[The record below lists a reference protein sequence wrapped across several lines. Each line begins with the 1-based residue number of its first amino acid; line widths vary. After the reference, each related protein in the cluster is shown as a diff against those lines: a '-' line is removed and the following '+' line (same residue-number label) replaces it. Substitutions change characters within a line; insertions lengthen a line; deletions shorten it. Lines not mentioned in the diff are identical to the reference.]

1 MNNFENS
8 MRRPKRQSSFIFSV
22 FTATCLLHG
31 PTWAQSDLAP
41 ELVRPMEAINENS
54 VTATIAFLASDELA
68 GRDTPSAELNI
79 ASAYVAARFRG
90 AGLKGG
96 GDSGGFY
103 QSTNIATVQLPS
115 SGINI
120 TQDGKPIQQF
130 GLLSGDAEPFTYS
143 GEVTFVSAKD
153 DFRNE
158 KFDGPVCFLPGK
170 LKNPRAI
177 SNLARQ
183 TAVLKRNGATAIL
196 LSVEPESPL
205 VQSAKT
211 ALEPS
216 LVKSRG
222 GFAGPSLLVA
232 ELKPGGKFEINLPR
246 QSGGEAVV
254 HNVIGILPGS
264 DPKLKDEAIIFTA
277 HLDHIG
283 EKSGSGDTVFNG
295 ADDDASGVT
304 AVLTLADAY
313 AAMKTPPKRSVIFMT
328 FWGEE
333 KGLLGSRYYSNH
345 PTWPLEKTIA
355 NINIEM
361 IGRPEAGANEKAWMT
376 GWHESS
382 LGELMNQGAQEVGI
396 LIFEHPKMSRMLYRA
411 SDNYS
416 FVEKGVIAHSFSA
429 GSLHADYHQVGDEWE
444 KLELRH
450 MTRVIQGLFA
460 GSLPIA
466 KGEVTPEK
474 AGQR

>member
-1 MNNFENS
+1 
-8 MRRPKRQSSFIFSV
+8 MRQPTQHSIFILAV
-22 FTATCLLHG
+22 FQATFLLPG
-31 PTWAQSDLAP
+31 LADAQTNLAP
-41 ELVRPMEAINENS
+41 ELARPLQAINESS
-54 VTATIAFLASDELA
+54 VTATIAFLACDELA

-90 AGLKGG
+90 AGLQGG

-130 GLLSGDAEPFTYS
+130 GLLSGDAEPFSCS
-143 GEVTFVSAKD
+143 GEVTFVSSQD
-153 DFRNE
+153 DFRNT
-158 KFDGPVCFLPGK
+158 KFNGPVCFTTGK
-170 LKNPRAI
+170 LKDRRAV

-196 LSVEPESPL
+196 LPVEPESQL
-205 VQSAKT
+205 VQRAKA

-216 LVKSRG
+216 LVKPRG
-222 GFAGPSLLVA
+222 GFAGPTLLVSM
-232 ELKPGGKFEINLPR
+232 LKPGGKFEIDLPR

-254 HNVIGILPGS
+254 HNVIGVLPGS

-283 EKSGSGDTVFNG
+283 KKAGTGDTVFNG

-313 AAMKTPPKRSVIFMT
+313 AAMETPPKRTVIFMT

-345 PTWPLEKTIA
+345 PTWPLDKTVA

-361 IGRPEAGANEKAWMT
+361 IGRPEAGANEKAWLT
-376 GWHESS
+376 GWHESN
-382 LGELMNQGAQEVGI
+382 LGELMKQGSQAVGI
-396 LIFEHPKMSRMLYRA
+396 IIFEHPRMSRMLYRA

-416 FVEKGVIAHSFSA
+416 FVEKGVIAHSISA

-466 KGEVTPEK
+466 EGEVTPEK
-474 AGQR
+474 ARKK

>member
-1 MNNFENS
+1 MPRIE
-8 MRRPKRQSSFIFSV
+8 RQSSFILSAFL
-22 FTATCLLHG
+22 ATGLLPG
-31 PTWAQSDLAP
+31 LAIAQTNLAP
-41 ELVRPMEAINENS
+41 ELAQPLEAVNESS
-54 VTATIAFLASDELA
+54 VTATIAFLACDELA

-90 AGLKGG
+90 AGLQGG
-96 GDSGGFY
+96 GDNGSFY
-103 QSTNIATVQLPS
+103 QSTSIATIQLPS
-115 SGINI
+115 SGISI
-120 TQDGKPIQQF
+120 RQGGKPIQQF
-130 GLLSGDAEPFTYS
+130 GLLSGDAEPFSYA
-143 GEVTFVSAKD
+143 GEVKFISAKD
-153 DFRNE
+153 DFRNT
-158 KFDGPVCFLPGK
+158 KFDGPVYFATGK
-170 LKNPRAI
+170 LKDRRAI
-177 SNLARQ
+177 PNLARQ

-196 LSVEPESPL
+196 IPVEPESRL
-205 VQSAKT
+205 VELAKT

-216 LVKSRG
+216 LVQSRG
-222 GFAGPSLLVA
+222 GFAGPTLLVSK
-232 ELKPGGKFEINLPR
+232 LNPGGKFEIELPR

-254 HNVIGILPGS
+254 HNVIGVLPGS

-283 EKSGSGDTVFNG
+283 EKSGAGDTIFNG

-304 AVLTLADAY
+304 AVVTLADAY
-313 AAMKTPPKRSVIFMT
+313 AAMETPPKRTVIFMT

-333 KGLLGSRYYSNH
+333 KGLLGSRFYSNH
-345 PTWPLEKTIA
+345 PTWPLKQTVA

-382 LGELMNQGAQEVGI
+382 LGELMNQGSQAVGI
-396 LIFEHPKMSRMLYRA
+396 LIFEHPQMSRMLYRA

-416 FVEKGVIAHSFSA
+416 FVEKGVIGHSFSA

-444 KLELRH
+444 KIELRH

-466 KGEVTPEK
+466 NGEVTPEK
-474 AGQR
+474 ARKK

>member
-1 MNNFENS
+1 
-8 MRRPKRQSSFIFSV
+8 MRQPKRQLSFIFSV
-22 FTATCLLHG
+22 CAATCLL
-31 PTWAQSDLAP
+31 PELVWAQSKLAP
-41 ELVRPMEAINENS
+41 DLVRPMKVINESS
-54 VTATIAFLASDELA
+54 VTGTIAFLASDELA

-90 AGLKGG
+90 AGLAGG
-96 GDSGGFY
+96 GDDGGFY
-103 QSTNIATVQLPS
+103 QSTKIATVQLPS
-115 SGINI
+115 SGISI

-130 GLLSGDAEPFTYS
+130 GLLSGDAEPFSYS
-143 GEVTFVSAKD
+143 GDVTFVSSKD
-153 DFRNE
+153 DFRDA
-158 KFDGPVCFLPGK
+158 KYDGPVCFMTGE
-170 LKNPRAI
+170 LKDRRAI

-196 LSVEPESPL
+196 LPVEPESQL
-205 VQSAKT
+205 VQTAKK

-216 LVKSRG
+216 LVMPRG
-222 GFAGPSLLVA
+222 GFAGPTLLVA
-232 ELKPGGKFEINLPR
+232 KLKPGGKFEISLPR

-264 DPKLKDEAIIFTA
+264 DLKLKDEAIIFTA

-283 EKSGSGDTVFNG
+283 EKYGSEDTVFNG

-313 AAMKTPPKRSVIFMT
+313 SAMKTPPKRTMIFMT

-345 PTWPLEKTIA
+345 PTWPLEKTVA

-361 IGRPEAGANEKAWMT
+361 IGRPEAGANEKVWMT

-396 LIFEHPKMSRMLYRA
+396 LIFEHPQMSRMLYRA

-466 KGEVTPEK
+466 KGDVTPEK
-474 AGQR
+474 ARKQ